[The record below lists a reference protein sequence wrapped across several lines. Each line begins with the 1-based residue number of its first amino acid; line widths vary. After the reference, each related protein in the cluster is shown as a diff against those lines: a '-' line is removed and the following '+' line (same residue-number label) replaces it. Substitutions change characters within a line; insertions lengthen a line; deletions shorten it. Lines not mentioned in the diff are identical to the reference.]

1 VTAGFD
7 LSDAMLSVTWRSI
20 GTHQVLAV
28 YADRAAWYWALATI
42 GAGSDVVGS
51 FRTEVSDD
59 GWGSIEE
66 LAGQVGTLGNDR
78 TNADLGLALT
88 AGQATTW
95 VTAGSDEAATVA
107 SIVMPLV
114 ERARAGP
121 VAATRF
127 GTRVVTAPT
136 GQPLAGFTFLSI
148 GVQPVLLRLDPN
160 TFALVSAGG
169 DWRSLPAPRMGLVD
183 ASGDLLDGLYQ
194 TAEIPPGALG
204 ACTILLAET
213 GSDVP
218 ARGALHG
225 SLTLAGPWPSA
236 NSPVEAFE
244 VSSAAVGLESP

>member
-7 LSDAMLSVTWRSI
+7 LSDAILSVTWRSI

-28 YADRAAWYWALATI
+28 YADRAAWYWALATV
-42 GAGSDVVGS
+42 GEGSDVVGS
-51 FRTEVSDD
+51 FRTEVSA
-59 GWGSIEE
+59 GEWGSIEE
-66 LAGQVGTLGNDR
+66 LAGRVGTSGSDR
-78 TNADLGLALT
+78 TNDELGIALT
-88 AGQATTW
+88 AGDSTRW
-95 VTAGSDEAATVA
+95 VTAGSDEAGAVA
-107 SIVMPLV
+107 SIVMPFV
-114 ERARAGP
+114 ERALTGP

-148 GVQPVLLRLDPN
+148 GVQPVLLRLDAN

-204 ACTILLAET
+204 ACTILVTET
-213 GSDVP
+213 GD
-218 ARGALHG
+218 AAGGALQG

-244 VSSAAVGLESP
+244 VSSAAVGP